1 LPFLGA
7 FLDFSGSCLHYRANY
22 FFNNKT
28 ISIIQPLIIMEK
40 SEKGI
45 KFLTII
51 FFITALF
58 LIFRL
63 ADLMMD
69 FPNFIGVKVAY

>member
-1 LPFLGA
+1 
-7 FLDFSGSCLHYRANY
+7 
-22 FFNNKT
+22 
-28 ISIIQPLIIMEK
+28 MEK

-69 FPNFIGVKVAY
+69 LPNFIGVNIAY